1 LFVASPLA
9 ASDTYQ
15 TRFHARFEPEFGVAQ
30 ATIHIQQN
38 AHLARIIDLAAPPER
53 YSHFEGDGEIEQAD
67 GRVIWKVPA
76 GGGELRFRFKVD
88 QRKGDAYDAR
98 MTSSWAVLRLDDL
111 FPPARVRVL
120 KGAWSESTLSLEG
133 PKGWAFETRYGP
145 LSAPLE
151 LTSTEHDFT
160 RPTGWLAA
168 GKLGIRRDLIS
179 NRRVALAGPLHQ
191 GMRRLDTLAF
201 LRWTMPRLVK
211 IFDDFPERLLIVGAS
226 DDMWRGGL
234 SGPSSLYLH
243 TARPL
248 ISENATS
255 TVLHE
260 LVHVATSSARE
271 RDDWLVEGMAE
282 YYSLEIL
289 RRSGGI
295 SKKRY
300 DQTMQTLAAWVKRE
314 DGKLRSP
321 SSGADTAR
329 AVLLLWNLA
338 EQLKQS
344 EVGNLDDLV
353 TEMADSGVITGQHL
367 LTLTEAAIG
376 GKSNLLRK
384 AMAE

>member
-1 LFVASPLA
+1 
-9 ASDTYQ
+9 
-15 TRFHARFEPEFGVAQ
+15 
-30 ATIHIQQN
+30 
-38 AHLARIIDLAAPPER
+38 
-53 YSHFEGDGEIEQAD
+53 
-67 GRVIWKVPA
+67 
-76 GGGELRFRFKVD
+76 
-88 QRKGDAYDAR
+88 
-98 MTSSWAVLRLDDL
+98 
-111 FPPARVRVL
+111 
-120 KGAWSESTLSLEG
+120 
-133 PKGWAFETRYGP
+133 
-145 LSAPLE
+145 
-151 LTSTEHDFT
+151 
-160 RPTGWLAA
+160 
-168 GKLGIRRDLIS
+168 
-179 NRRVALAGPLHQ
+179 
-191 GMRRLDTLAF
+191 MRRLDTLAF